1 MDRALDVSTGLN
13 VFARDADRNAEYICP
28 NPECAKK
35 VTPRAINGF
44 FYQKSALRLENPNQ
58 LADAANQ
65 NEGR

>member
-35 VTPRAINGF
+35 VDG
-44 FYQKSALRLENPNQ
+44 E
-58 LADAANQ
+58 
-65 NEGR
+65 